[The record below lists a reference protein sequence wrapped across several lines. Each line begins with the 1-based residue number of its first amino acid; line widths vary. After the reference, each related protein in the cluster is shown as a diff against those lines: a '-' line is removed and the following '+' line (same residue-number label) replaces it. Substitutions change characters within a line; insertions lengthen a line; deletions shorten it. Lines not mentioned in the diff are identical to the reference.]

1 MTFLKFTSK
10 NKNGCRNVRFS
21 YAGGIPG
28 LCKIPGEVIDVT
40 IDRRQ
45 GVLFFR
51 SALFR
56 RQTAS
61 LDLSRIEKVR
71 ILSGGDLRR
80 FANDISP
87 SVFRQKKKIDSQKF
101 VVISYLS
108 LQGMHQH
115 IFLEVVGASIGWKKF
130 VQELSGNQPESC
142 KLSAPGEHIFL

>member
-40 IDRRQ
+40 IDHRQ
-45 GVLFFR
+45 GVLFFC
-51 SALFR
+51 SALYQHR
-56 RQTAS
+56 TAS
-61 LDLSRIEKVR
+61 LALSRIKKVR
-71 ILSGGDLRR
+71 CLSGADLRQ
-80 FANDISP
+80 FGNAVSP
-87 SVFRQKKKIDSQKF
+87 SVFRKKKINSKIF

-108 LQGMHQH
+108 LREIYEH

-130 VQELSGNQPESC
+130 IQELSALQPDRPEQTDNTV
-142 KLSAPGEHIFL
+142 HIFL